1 MGKLSQMELF
11 SLEGQ
16 FLGFVATGYKL
27 KLMRLATATGEC
39 TIKLPKEL
47 RPLLYRTL
55 TPGEWVQ
62 VTGYQKFDDGRI
74 KLKAEQV
81 LPAIHASR
89 PALSLLQSISQE
101 SISQESISHSGFPSA
116 NFSPANSSKFSQVN
130 QLAPQSV
137 DFQVDVQPVDLETQR
152 SGAVAGSTPTKPQ
165 TILVCQKSDCCKR
178 GGNALV
184 RTLRSEL
191 AERGLTEQVK
201 ICGTG
206 CMKRCKA
213 GPNLVMPDKTR
224 YTRIQASEVSN
235 LLDQHFPG
243 SVEVA
248 S

>member
-1 MGKLSQMELF
+1 MGKSSQTEAF
-11 SLEGQ
+11 SLEGR
-16 FLGFVATGYKL
+16 FLGFAAEGYQL
-27 KLMRLATATGEC
+27 KLIRLATATGDY

-47 RPLLYRTL
+47 RSLLYRTL

-62 VTGYQKFDDGRI
+62 VTGFRKLDAGRV

-81 LPAIHASR
+81 LPLLQSNR
-89 PALSLLQSISQE
+89 PALSLLQPLSQAT
-101 SISQESISHSGFPSA
+101 SPQLSMGGAGQQHSEPPASPSFA
-116 NFSPANSSKFSQVN
+116 A
-130 QLAPQSV
+130 
-137 DFQVDVQPVDLETQR
+137 
-152 SGAVAGSTPTKPQ
+152 TKAQ
-165 TILVCQKSDCCKR
+165 AILVCQKSDCCKR

-184 RTLRSEL
+184 QTLRTEL

-224 YTRIQASEVSN
+224 YTRIQAHEVAT
-235 LLDQHFPG
+235 LLDQHFPE
-243 SVEVA
+243 SAEVA

>member
-1 MGKLSQMELF
+1 MGKSSQVEQF
-11 SLEGQ
+11 SLEGR
-16 FLGFVATGYKL
+16 FLGFGAEGYKL
-27 KLMRLATATGEC
+27 KLMRLTTATGDY

-55 TPGEWVQ
+55 TPGDWVQ
-62 VTGYQKFDDGRI
+62 VTGYQKFDDGRV

-81 LPAIHASR
+81 VPI
-89 PALSLLQSISQE
+89 
-101 SISQESISHSGFPSA
+101 
-116 NFSPANSSKFSQVN
+116 PANRPT
-130 QLAPQSV
+130 LLRPT
-137 DFQVDVQPVDLETQR
+137 VQPVAQTSLPQDADR
-152 SGAVAGSTPTKPQ
+152 SMQQAAGSAPTTSTKPQ

-178 GGNALV
+178 GGSALV
-184 RTLRSEL
+184 RALQTGL

-224 YTRIQASEVSN
+224 YTRIQAHEVST
-235 LLDQHFPG
+235 LLEQHFPT